1 MPGTSV
7 ARPLDSAQ
15 SMPNR
20 NPMAIT
26 MSREE
31 ESEAELAH
39 ALLQRLVTLKSIGA
53 GGESFPLLLDDVL
66 AEVDPRMKPELLEL
80 LMKASADQQVIYLT
94 QDEDVASWARVEALT
109 GAMSV
114 VEPVSERTPAPIRRR
129 PGIIAVDRA
138 LARKLAAGG
147 LRHLARFGG
156 AAPLRCARR
165 NRTAGRPASGG

>member
-1 MPGTSV
+1 MMRAAEEHRAALAEWRVLVGDIPVTWAIEHAGDIRRQA
-7 ARPLDSAQ
+7 ARLRE

-26 MSREE
+26 MSADE

-66 AEVDPRMKPELLEL
+66 SEVDPRMKPELLEL

-114 VEPVSERTPAPIRRR
+114 VEPVSERTAAPVRRR
-129 PGIIAVDRA
+129 PGTIAV
-138 LARKLAAGG
+138 
-147 LRHLARFGG
+147 
-156 AAPLRCARR
+156 
-165 NRTAGRPASGG
+165 

>member
-1 MPGTSV
+1 
-7 ARPLDSAQ
+7 
-15 SMPNR
+15 
-20 NPMAIT
+20 MAIK
-26 MSREE
+26 MSAEE

-114 VEPVSERTPAPIRRR
+114 VEPVSERTPAPARRR
-129 PGIIAVDRA
+129 SGIIAV
-138 LARKLAAGG
+138 
-147 LRHLARFGG
+147 
-156 AAPLRCARR
+156 
-165 NRTAGRPASGG
+165 